1 MTLNMARN
9 QWTAPPG
16 AGFARP
22 STLQLSLKWLVQTS
36 LCLSF
41 LTAFL
46 EYEFASSLLVFL
58 PLVVLAFCGLLVLCG
73 RQRTDRLQHILGGGG
88 LLFAAMLFGEAV
100 SYTSGDSYSMIYGLG
115 FIMVFLCARLVVQEI
130 GVPNVIR
137 AYSQAGVATVLLTCL
152 SQVLTLEAAIDIDRG
167 HAETLEFV
175 DECLRAFA
183 EGRMSPL
190 QRILR

>member
-1 MTLNMARN
+1 MNMARN

-46 EYEFASSLLVFL
+46 EYEFASSLVVFL
-58 PLVVLAFCGLLVLCG
+58 PLVVLAFC
-73 RQRTDRLQHILGGGG
+73 G

-115 FIMVFLCARLVVQEI
+115 FIMVFLCSRLVVQEI
-130 GVPNVIR
+130 GVPNV
-137 AYSQAGVATVLLTCL
+137 
-152 SQVLTLEAAIDIDRG
+152 
-167 HAETLEFV
+167 
-175 DECLRAFA
+175 
-183 EGRMSPL
+183 
-190 QRILR
+190 